1 MKTNTAMFIFVVGMI
16 VTLFGVGGIEAS
28 ITDTELAQSIAVAL
42 VGLLL
47 AWVST
52 LALRVSDR
60 YDQ

>member
-1 MKTNTAMFIFVVGMI
+1 MKTNAAMFIFVVGMI

>member
-1 MKTNTAMFIFVVGMI
+1 MKTRTAMFIFVVGMI

-28 ITDTELAQSIAVAL
+28 ITDQELAQSIAVAL